1 MLRFDRLFNIFWWER
16 SWQIKIAIIAYRLL
30 FSVRRL
36 YVLCRAFVLLCT
48 LMVLDL
54 TPQTPPLRIVATAA
68 VVLIHLLV
76 DVTIVSY
83 VALVVVIIG
92 IN

>member
-1 MLRFDRLFNIFWWER
+1 
-16 SWQIKIAIIAYRLL
+16 
-30 FSVRRL
+30 
-36 YVLCRAFVLLCT
+36 
-48 LMVLDL
+48 MVLDL